1 MNQIK
6 SYLYAS
12 RLRTLPLSISC
23 VINAGAIAYY
33 LDAFSISIFVFCLLT
48 VLLLQILSNFSN
60 DIGDFEHGT
69 DDETRIGPKRALQS
83 GMLSPAL
90 FKKAITFLIIACL
103 ISGTTLL
110 IISHIFWWQKILLF
124 SLGLL
129 SIWAA
134 NNYTRGKVSYG
145 YKMLGDIAVFIFFGI
160 LGVTGSL
167 FLFIHTFN
175 NASFFVAIGLGLLTV
190 GVLHLNNMRDLNAD
204 KAHNK
209 ITLAVKLG
217 LENSKIYFLLL
228 ILFGIILWSCY
239 VFTQNLT
246 NLFSY
251 LYFLGFIPMV
261 FVLISFFKIKKN
273 EDYDRLL
280 KPLAISIFATSI
292 LFFFSQI
299 F

>member
-1 MNQIK
+1 
-6 SYLYAS
+6 
-12 RLRTLPLSISC
+12 
-23 VINAGAIAYY
+23 VI
-33 LDAFSISIFVFCLLT
+33 
-48 VLLLQILSNFSN
+48 SNFSN

-69 DDETRIGPKRALQS
+69 DDDTRIGPKRALQS
-83 GMLSPAL
+83 GILSPSHI
-90 FKKAITFLIIACL
+90 KQAIKILITIC
-103 ISGTTLL
+103 IFSGIILLL
-110 IISHIFWWQKILLF
+110 IAHIFIWQKILFF
-124 SLGLL
+124 SLGLI

-134 NNYTRGKVSYG
+134 NNYTRGKISYG
-145 YKMLGDIAVFIFFGI
+145 YKMLGDVAVFLFFGI

-167 FLFIHTFN
+167 FLFIHTVN

-190 GVLHLNNMRDLNAD
+190 AVLHLNNMRDLNAD
-204 KAHNK
+204 KDHNK

-228 ILFGIILWSCY
+228 VLFGILSWGCY

-251 LYFLGFIPMV
+251 LYFLGFLPML

-280 KPLAISIFATSI
+280 KPLAISIFATSV

-299 F
+299 L

>member
-69 DDETRIGPKRALQS
+69 DNETRIGPKRALQS

-167 FLFIHTFN
+167 FLFIHTVN